1 MRLCSQHAVYF
12 LVVSCFVLLLQ
23 FDSNFKEPE
32 RRLETSKTGVTG
44 TSHGEAVWLLT
55 DGTLL
60 VGRQTHPVTCQ
71 YVTSVFGKPQFLL
84 DKNITRIHYS
94 FQDCN
99 ENQLGNRLGEHFGHQ
114 LLANFL
120 GIPYT
125 MTCGEEGSGSNQI
138 LLRNNQGPVT
148 GESVLKSLE
157 VTDRIGPAPTT
168 NWTVNDYCMN
178 CYGLSWFCKQG
189 PELLD
194 AREQLWNITIM
205 SIEPEDAVIHL
216 RLGDALQGKHDEG
229 IGLLPFQ
236 AYTNRMH
243 EAVGIINKT
252 IKTIGIVTQPFDKNV
267 CRRGDCR
274 LISRSQT
281 ITMEFITHLRDH
293 FPQAKVNIHNEPSE
307 TPKLS
312 FTRLMRARV
321 TAICGSTTFCTVSF
335 GS

>member
-1 MRLCSQHAVYF
+1 
-12 LVVSCFVLLLQ
+12 
-23 FDSNFKEPE
+23 
-32 RRLETSKTGVTG
+32 
-44 TSHGEAVWLLT
+44 
-55 DGTLL
+55 
-60 VGRQTHPVTCQ
+60 
-71 YVTSVFGKPQFLL
+71 
-84 DKNITRIHYS
+84 
-94 FQDCN
+94 
-99 ENQLGNRLGEHFGHQ
+99 
-114 LLANFL
+114 
-120 GIPYT
+120 

-252 IKTIGIVTQPFDKNV
+252 IKTIGIVTQPFDKKSV
-267 CRRGDCR
+267 VEVIAD
-274 LISRSQT
+274 L
-281 ITMEFITHLRDH
+281 
-293 FPQAKVNIHNEPSE
+293 FPGVKPL
-307 TPKLS
+307 PW
-312 FTRLMRARV
+312 
-321 TAICGSTTFCTVSF
+321 
-335 GS
+335 